1 MSDFNG
7 QLSNKTFNGE
17 EFISWNKHHKFLNLM
32 NKIKKAGWMRWN
44 YKANFSIALGFSV
57 TSSRMHSKRIH
68 LTFI

>member
-32 NKIKKAGWMRWN
+32 NKIKRLDEWVEITLI
-44 YKANFSIALGFSV
+44 IALGFSV